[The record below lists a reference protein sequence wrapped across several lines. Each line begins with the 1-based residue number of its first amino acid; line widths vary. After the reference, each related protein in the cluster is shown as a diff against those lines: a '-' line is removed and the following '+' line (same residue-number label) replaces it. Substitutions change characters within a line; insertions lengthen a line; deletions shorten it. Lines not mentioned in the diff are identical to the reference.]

1 MTIKLH
7 TATQKPASGREE
19 DRVYLSKKRF
29 VIRTGEHNTE
39 WGLNSIIIFFKG
51 NTDKEQCVDGAGE
64 SDTDESISLYRH
76 IRFLVQRDLNEA
88 RLESKKKLQKYE
100 KK

>member
-1 MTIKLH
+1 M
-7 TATQKPASGREE
+7 A
-19 DRVYLSKKRF
+19 
-29 VIRTGEHNTE
+29 
-39 WGLNSIIIFFKG
+39 
-51 NTDKEQCVDGAGE
+51 GAGE
-64 SDTDESISLYRH
+64 SDTDESISLSRH